1 MDRRMAIIVVIV
13 IVIAAAYMVM
23 RRKSDK
29 AAAGAAAAAAPAA
42 DVRMRRKD
50 ASPSPK
56 TPLPVVASPF
66 AVLSGA
72 HRDGCDGNYV
82 LDAKDGHGSYLYF
95 KTDINNQLPGQ
106 ESRVVIV
113 SNKDDIGC
121 YRSTDASIPPYWQ
134 RSAEMDDGWG
144 TLSYDKALWRQHVI

>member
-1 MDRRMAIIVVIV
+1 MDKRMAIIVIIV
-13 IVIAAAYMVM
+13 IVIAAAY
-23 RRKSDK
+23 
-29 AAAGAAAAAAPAA
+29 AL
-42 DVRMRRKD
+42 MRRKD
-50 ASPSPK
+50 AGPSPAA
-56 TPLPVVASPF
+56 ASPF

-72 HRDGCDGNYV
+72 HSAGCDGNYV
-82 LDAKDGHGSYLYF
+82 LDAKDGHGTYLYF